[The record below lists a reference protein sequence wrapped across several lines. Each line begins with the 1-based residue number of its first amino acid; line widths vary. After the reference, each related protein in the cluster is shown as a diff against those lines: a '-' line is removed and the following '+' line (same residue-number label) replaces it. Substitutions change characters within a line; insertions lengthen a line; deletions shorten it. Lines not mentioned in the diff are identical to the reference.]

1 MIFIILV
8 LMTAQWFEQHS
19 LLAEFGEYSYRH
31 SVIHE
36 SGTKSTLKFVC
47 EQAGQSG
54 SKDYGP
60 Y

>member
-1 MIFIILV
+1 
-8 LMTAQWFEQHS
+8 MTAQRFEQHS
-19 LLAEFGEYSYRH
+19 VLAEFGEYSYRD

-36 SGTKSTLKFVC
+36 SGTKSTLC

>member
-1 MIFIILV
+1 
-8 LMTAQWFEQHS
+8 MTAQRFEQYS
-19 LLAEFGEYSYRH
+19 LLAEFGEYSYRD